1 VAISERF
8 TTVQYGELKRFVN
21 RYIRT
26 RARPVNDGN
35 RVLVEAAIRRYPGRF
50 PADLKAL
57 EQFLDAELNL
67 KPAS

>member
-1 VAISERF
+1 MAISERF
-8 TTVQYGELKRFVN
+8 TIVQYGELKLFVN

-26 RARPVNDGN
+26 RARPVNDRN

-57 EQFLDAELNL
+57 EQFLDTELNL
-67 KPAS
+67 TSAP